1 MAAKIQQRNEVA
13 NRQCVDLQKRFSADG
28 GFESAILKG
37 QDYARY
43 YYFNHN
49 LDDNHNH
56 NDNLNDDVTEGSNH
70 KSGSGLRL
78 LRQSGDIDLWVNGD
92 MDKVIA
98 YARSKGVEVGHIDIK
113 HSDMRFFADTEV
125 EAHFR
130 PSWMYCPR
138 TDKKL

>member
-1 MAAKIQQRNEVA
+1 MAAKIQQRNEVV

-56 NDNLNDDVTEGSNH
+56 NDNLNDDVTEGSDH

-78 LRQSGDIDLWVNGD
+78 LRQSGDIDLCVNGD
-92 MDKVIA
+92 SSV
-98 YARSKGVEVGHIDIK
+98 RVSG
-113 HSDMRFFADTEV
+113 
-125 EAHFR
+125 
-130 PSWMYCPR
+130 
-138 TDKKL
+138 

>member
-1 MAAKIQQRNEVA
+1 MAAKIQQRNEVV

-49 LDDNHNH
+49 LDDN
-56 NDNLNDDVTEGSNH
+56 LNDDVTEGSDH

-78 LRQSGDIDLWVNGD
+78 LRQSGDIGLWVNGD
-92 MDKVIA
+92 SSV
-98 YARSKGVEVGHIDIK
+98 RVSG
-113 HSDMRFFADTEV
+113 
-125 EAHFR
+125 
-130 PSWMYCPR
+130 
-138 TDKKL
+138 